1 LSAKLEERRGFR
13 RAVEVEVQDDIATV
27 AHGSLN
33 AMATNAGLEAD

>member
-1 LSAKLEERRGFR
+1 LQKLEEGRRFG
-13 RAVEVEVQDDIATV
+13 RAVEVEVYDDVAWV